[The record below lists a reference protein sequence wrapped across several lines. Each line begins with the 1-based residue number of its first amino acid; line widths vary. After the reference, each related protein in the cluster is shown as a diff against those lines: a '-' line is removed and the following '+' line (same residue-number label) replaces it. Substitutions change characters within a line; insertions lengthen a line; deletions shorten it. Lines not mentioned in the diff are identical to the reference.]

1 MKLRITA
8 TQIEYSNANSAL
20 IRLPNNSE
28 FKGYKFWISNKRIFK
43 TSWYYTI
50 YIDENS
56 STTIFKNGK
65 GQWNKFE
72 KINEK
77 TIANKILITQYKNQQ
92 DSIS

>member
-1 MKLRITA
+1 MKFKINPA
-8 TQIEYSNANSAL
+8 QIEYLSGNSTL

-28 FKGYKFWISNKRIFK
+28 FKGYKFWISNKRIFR

-56 STTIFKNGK
+56 STTIFKNGN

-77 TIANKILITQYKNQQ
+77 TIPNKILINQYDKQQ